1 MAATPGSLQDASQA
15 AKDQA
20 GEMWNSAKQS
30 ARSTLNEQQK
40 SAASGIGEFAGAL
53 RNAAKQIDGGQNPAT
68 ARLAT
73 QAADALERMSSTL
86 RSKDLDSML
95 RETERFAR
103 AQPALFIGAA
113 ALAGF
118 LAVRF
123 LKSSSPENQS
133 QGEFNA
139 PDFRP

>member
-1 MAATPGSLQDASQA
+1 MATPGELQNASRA

-20 GEMWNSAKQS
+20 GEMWDSAKQS
-30 ARSTLNEQQK
+30 ARSTLSEQQK

-53 RNAAKQIDGGQNPAT
+53 RNAAKQMDGGQSPAT
-68 ARLAT
+68 ARFAN
-73 QAADALERMSSTL
+73 QAADALERMSGTL

-113 ALAGF
+113 AVAGF

-123 LKSSSPENQS
+123 LKSSSPDNQG

>member
-1 MAATPGSLQDASQA
+1 MATQGSLQNASQA

-20 GEMWNSAKQS
+20 NGILREA
-30 ARSTLNEQQK
+30 T
-40 SAASGIGEFAGAL
+40 SGVGEFAGAL
-53 RNAAKQIDGGQNPAT
+53 RNAAKQIDGGQNPTT

-86 RSKDLDSML
+86 RSNDLDSML

-103 AQPALFIGAA
+103 SQPALFIGAA

-123 LKSSSPENQS
+123 LKSSSPDK
-133 QGEFNA
+133 QGDLDA

>member
-1 MAATPGSLQDASQA
+1 MATQGSLQDATQA

-20 GEMWNSAKQS
+20 GAMWDKAKDS
-30 ARSTLNEQQK
+30 ARSTVSEQQQ

-53 RNAAKQIDGGQNPAT
+53 RNAAKQIDGGQSPNT
-68 ARLAT
+68 ARFAN

-103 AQPALFIGAA
+103 SQPALFIGAA

-123 LKSSSPENQS
+123 LKSSSPDN
-133 QGEFNA
+133 QGELNA

>member
-1 MAATPGSLQDASQA
+1 MATQGSLQNATQA

-20 GEMWNSAKQS
+20 GGMLRDAT
-30 ARSTLNEQQK
+30 A
-40 SAASGIGEFAGAL
+40 GVGEFAGAL
-53 RNAAKQIDGGQNPAT
+53 RNAAKQIDGGQNPTT

-103 AQPALFIGAA
+103 SQPALFIGAA

-123 LKSSSPENQS
+123 LKSSAPDT
-133 QGEFNA
+133 QGEFHA
-139 PDFRP
+139 TGE